1 MMLDIL
7 FVAFRNILQP
17 AVEAELAEEAQ
28 RTLETYGIILASGAA
43 LSDVVKLLVALPQTH
58 HHMRI
63 TIVGATYVR

>member
-28 RTLETYGIILASGAA
+28 RTLETYMIPIGAA

-63 TIVGATYVR
+63 AIVGATYVR